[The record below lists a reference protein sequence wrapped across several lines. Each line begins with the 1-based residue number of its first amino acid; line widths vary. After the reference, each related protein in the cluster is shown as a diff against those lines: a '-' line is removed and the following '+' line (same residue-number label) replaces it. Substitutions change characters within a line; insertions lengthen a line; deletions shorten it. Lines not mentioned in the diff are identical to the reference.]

1 MLELFKGVNNVSN
14 IIEIVE
20 VTINKDYSHA
30 TALWKSELIESF
42 LKTVKEKHGED
53 KLRQI
58 KAEYYRAKC
67 EREPTY
73 RVHLR
78 DMEKRRYHL
87 KKLEGIPKEPS
98 TRPRGKPRKYEPLL
112 RTDASSTAPAK
123 NI

>member
-1 MLELFKGVNNVSN
+1 MTEEQREHKSN
-14 IIEIVE
+14 YYKQYYEK
-20 VTINKDYSHA
+20 NKQILNKKYYQN
-30 TALWKSELIESF
+30 
-42 LKTVKEKHGED
+42 VKEKHGED

-78 DMEKRRYHL
+78 DMEKHRYHL

-98 TRPRGKPRKYEPLL
+98 NKPRGRPRKYEPLL
-112 RTDASSTAPAK
+112 RTDAPIATPVKS
-123 NI
+123 I